1 MKCVTKLTKEKILE
15 WADAYI
21 KKYNKW
27 PTKDSVMELKEEPLT
42 EEKILEWADA
52 YHEKYGVWPT
62 ADSVE
67 SI

>member
-1 MKCVTKLTKEKILE
+1 
-15 WADAYI
+15 
-21 KKYNKW
+21 
-27 PTKDSVMELKEEPLT
+27 MELKEEPLT

-67 SI
+67 FI